1 MFPAVKAS
9 LHLGTKVKTV
19 LFGKLILICYC
30 WVSQG
35 LLKGKF
41 CFLIF
46 GSSHSLWHIYKNNSI
61 IQFVV
66 VTQSVSLSH
75 NPCACHTTL
84 VLVTLCTKSY
94 MCVTQSFGLL
104 NNHFPYAYLSGDK
117 KCILTLSQLLFKL
130 SLGFIFKVKQETI
143 YLLISGIDRGDVVS
157 VYCDLENKCR
167 KGLIKP
173 FDGQKVFVGNG
184 IAALARKEI
193 FCSKQNIRCV
203 NMTLASWGRGCLT
216 QDLPYTPKLQP
227 LPLYFTVFDRKCSFV
242 SFSYTFL

>member
-35 LLKGKF
+35 LMKGKF

-46 GSSHSLWHIYKNNSI
+46 GSSHSLGHIYKNSSFT
-61 IQFVV
+61 QFVV

-75 NPCACHTTL
+75 NPCACHS
-84 VLVTLCTKSY
+84 VHKVI

-104 NNHFPYAYLSGDK
+104 NNHFPYAYLSGDN
-117 KCILTLSQLLFKL
+117 KCIKALSQLFKL
-130 SLGFIFKVKQETI
+130 SVGFIFNLNKKTI
-143 YLLISGIDRGDVVS
+143 FLFCLLISGIDRGDVVS

-173 FDGQKVFVGNG
+173 FDGQKVFLGNG

-193 FCSKQNIRCV
+193 FCSEQNIRCV
-203 NMTLASWGRGCLT
+203 HMTLC
-216 QDLPYTPKLQP
+216 
-227 LPLYFTVFDRKCSFV
+227 
-242 SFSYTFL
+242 FLGEGVLNTGSTLHP

>member
-1 MFPAVKAS
+1 
-9 LHLGTKVKTV
+9 
-19 LFGKLILICYC
+19 
-30 WVSQG
+30 
-35 LLKGKF
+35 
-41 CFLIF
+41 
-46 GSSHSLWHIYKNNSI
+46 
-61 IQFVV
+61 
-66 VTQSVSLSH
+66 
-75 NPCACHTTL
+75 
-84 VLVTLCTKSY
+84 

-130 SLGFIFKVKQETI
+130 SVGFIFKVKQETI

-157 VYCDLENKCR
+157 VYCDLEKKCR

-203 NMTLASWGRGCLT
+203 NMTLTSWGGGGAQHRIYPTPLSSNPSPFIIPFLT
-216 QDLPYTPKLQP
+216 ESVH
-227 LPLYFTVFDRKCSFV
+227 LYPFHIHFFEKIVAFLHTVDS
-242 SFSYTFL
+242 